1 MSRLNDSGALA
12 MGAVAAAMFSVG
24 VSLAVVACGS
34 QPTEA
39 MKTESR
45 TVMTVPMASA
55 IAAGPTS
62 TSAPTPVPTP
72 SAGTVLTSNAL
83 GGAAGVAAKPLAKLA
98 GANGTGLMVKRFV
111 VAESVR
117 DREPVLSEG
126 ALPADGKPIY
136 AFAELSNANAEQA
149 QVRITFER
157 KGSSDR
163 VGNVTL
169 EIPAKMSRYR
179 TWGNT
184 RFVREAGTWEAVLWS
199 ENGTELGRTSFD
211 VTEE

>member
-34 QPTEA
+34 QPSET

-45 TVMTVPMASA
+45 TVMAVPMASA
-55 IAAGPTS
+55 VVGV
-62 TSAPTPVPTP
+62 APSP
-72 SAGTVLTSNAL
+72 SASTVLTSNAV
-83 GGAAGVAAKPLAKLA
+83 AAPGVAAKPVAKLA
-98 GANGTGLMVKRFV
+98 SANSAGLMVKRFV
-111 VAESVR
+111 VAAGVR
-117 DREPVLSEG
+117 DREPVASEG

-136 AFAELSNANAEQA
+136 AFAELSNGNAEEA
-149 QVRITFER
+149 HVRITFER
-157 KGSSDR
+157 KGSSDQ

-169 EIPAKMSRYR
+169 AIPANTSRYR

-184 RFVREAGTWEAVLWS
+184 RFVREVGTWEAVLWS
-199 ENGTELGRTSFD
+199 ENGTELVRTSFE
-211 VTEE
+211 VTEG